1 MIITIDTSKDSS
13 EDIRKAADFLK
24 MLAEGKGS
32 GSSPVQGEFKASE
45 DSSIAFGNLFGGDD
59 SKPAATIITE
69 PGKKKDG
76 DDDSPQIEV
85 Y

>member
-24 MLAEGKGS
+24 MLAEGRGS
-32 GSSPVQGEFKASE
+32 GSAQAEFKASD
-45 DSSIAFGNLFGGDD
+45 DSAAAFGNLFGGDD
-59 SKPAATIITE
+59 SGVKIAE
-69 PGKKKDG
+69 PDKKKKAGG
-76 DDDSPQIEV
+76 DDEIPEIIV